1 MPTPL
6 LLLLLLS
13 SSTSIITA
21 SKDASKEETRDA
33 KDEIDHVLHVDT
45 GPTQLV
51 VVTSKD
57 GPVDALS
64 VRIELTDILD
74 GRTNPPFVA
83 SGLWMLVNRGRYTIP
98 FLRPDRWYGVHF
110 TSERGF
116 GDNHVRV
123 LLTKLIYRLPPCQ
136 VAHSE
141 YRLVKTPPKTGAL
154 LIENTQH
161 EEETREEQRM
171 FDVRMHRAGP
181 EHTANVEG
189 VYVTVRWT
197 SKERVN
203 GSELAVELRV
213 KCDSSIAN
221 EDVVLPYNQEGV
233 TVEIAMDHKYE
244 LEEVNATSHQM
255 MAKITPLRCHQ
266 ICWRPWLRT
275 TADSKIFSK
284 DFGEQCHDVGGTT
297 STTFLRNFKYYTLH
311 DGVLVV
317 ETEHHKSGEV
327 DEGAVILTAVPI
339 GARGKGMNGS
349 EGVVEEFSTEQT
361 DGKFAVHLDDPGY
374 YAVKYQYTK
383 LKPFHY
389 STEERF
395 LVESEGRN
403 SSDPL
408 RPLVELR
415 YEPHSLVELPKPH
428 TTDPPSLIFYRP
440 PEYEGTDVHV
450 YIEPFCGAKREK
462 ITLTDTYQHH
472 EIEPMLLKKALC
484 RQQPGFYFC
493 DATWRNETIV
503 GAVSSAAAKVNE
515 KVSNVAEK
523 AGVALNESLSSAE
536 ETIHDVEQLG
546 HTVEERENHK
556 HHHSDLH
563 PARSRHRRDTAKDT
577 VAAKDAVPRRD
588 SVTSPSS
595 SDSCAPLVCYTVDVE
610 LDGHRYAMGSRCS
623 DVTQH
628 FDMVTTKTTTS
639 TTRIMSSLIAMII
652 VIMIR

>member
-1 MPTPL
+1 MPAPLL

-13 SSTSIITA
+13 SSLVTA
-21 SKDASKEETRDA
+21 SNDATKEDA
-33 KDEIDHVLHVDT
+33 KDAKEEIDHVLHVDT

-64 VRIELTDILD
+64 VRIELTDIID

-116 GDNHVRV
+116 GENHVS
-123 LLTKLIYRLPPCQ
+123 
-136 VAHSE
+136 HSE
-141 YRLVKTPPKTGAL
+141 YRLVKTPPKTGA

-181 EHTANVEG
+181 EHTDNVEG

-327 DEGAVILTAVPI
+327 DEGAVILTALPI
-339 GARGKGMNGS
+339 GGRGRGMNGS
-349 EGVVEEFSTEQT
+349 EAIVEEFSTEQT
-361 DGKFAVHLDDPGY
+361 DGKFALHLDDPGY

-383 LKPFHY
+383 IKPFHY

-440 PEYEGTDVHV
+440 PEYEGTDVDV

-472 EIEPMLLKKALC
+472 EIEPLLLKKALC

-493 DATWRNETIV
+493 DAAWANETIV

-515 KVSNVAEK
+515 KVSNAAEK
-523 AGVALNESLSSAE
+523 ARAGLNESFSSAE
-536 ETIHDVEQLG
+536 ETIHDVEQFG
-546 HTVEERENHK
+546 HKVEERENRK
-556 HHHSDLH
+556 HHSDLH
-563 PARSRHRRDTAKDT
+563 PARSMHRRDTAKDT
-577 VAAKDAVPRRD
+577 ESRKDT
-588 SVTSPSS
+588 VTSS
-595 SDSCAPLVCYTVDVE
+595 SDGCAPLVCYTVEVE

-628 FDMVTTKTTTS
+628 FDMVTTKTTSS
-639 TTRIMSSLIAMII
+639 TRMMTSLIAMMLHFDSSSINA
-652 VIMIR
+652 RRTGAFTSLEDGKSQYTQLR